1 MSVAELPRTEGE
13 DRPKDDEPLFEVVHG
28 QVVELPPMSIHSNKI
43 ATRLTWK
50 LSPYYDE
57 KALGTVVG
65 ETLFQLPLEE
75 DAHRNRRPDVAFVSY
90 ERWPRDKAES
100 VRQNAWDVVPDL
112 AIEVVSPR
120 LRGRPDGQD
129 C

>member
-1 MSVAELPRTEGE
+1 MS
-13 DRPKDDEPLFEVVHG
+13 F
-28 QVVELPPMSIHSNKI
+28 HSNKI

-50 LSPYYDE
+50 LGPYCDE